1 MPKLVV
7 EEISEKSLG
16 GGLTEVTAVITN
28 KRMMPTHAS
37 QDLKFKIERPDYI
50 TLEGGKVIAGM
61 IVEDRDMNEAR
72 EQKTNPATIEV
83 ENIPGLGSVTVRWI
97 VSGGKNY
104 TVKVDSKKG
113 GVALRKKE

>member
-7 EEISEKSLG
+7 EEITEKSLG

-37 QDLKFKIERPDYI
+37 QDLKYKIERPDYI
-50 TLEGGKVIAGM
+50 TLEGAKVIAGM

-72 EQKTNPATIEV
+72 EQKTNPADYR
-83 ENIPGLGSVTVRWI
+83 S
-97 VSGGKNY
+97 
-104 TVKVDSKKG
+104 
-113 GVALRKKE
+113 